1 MITQGVEKKIN
12 DLIDYIINSYEYK
25 RCLEIKKQMT
35 QCNELNQLIKDIK
48 KLQQDYIKTNGNSI
62 KQELNKKQKR
72 LEQIPIYCEYNRYL
86 ERINEKL
93 DFIKESFNDYF
104 DQKLN
109 QDITER
115 KQES

>member
-1 MITQGVEKKIN
+1 MITQNVEKRIN
-12 DLIDYIINSYEYK
+12 DIIDYIMNSYEYK

-35 QCNELNQLIKDIK
+35 QCNELNKLIKDIK
-48 KLQQDYIKTNGNSI
+48 QLQQDYIKTNKSSI
-62 KQELNKKQKR
+62 KQEMNNKQKR
-72 LEQIPIYCEYNRYL
+72 LEQVPIYCEYNRYL
-86 ERINEKL
+86 QKINEKL

-109 QDITER
+109 KDITER